1 MPHERP
7 VLSSCNE
14 TMPGRGTLHH
24 TPCTSLPRP
33 LLFGPTKGLFFFFA
47 SCSSSTMLRLLAF
60 ISSKSHCLLFP
71 RTGEQ
76 GQIYRKSGLPQG
88 VTPNNVARFLSRFK
102 SSSLVR
108 KLLSC
113 SIIKYFFTKIIIFV
127 KITHSPIPILIILES
142 SKILS
147 IYADKIYAFVY
158 KLREQINTC
167 MYVALNLHESPRNTF
182 QSRRWDRLGSKY
194 AIMYDNR

>member
-76 GQIYRKSGLPQG
+76 GQIYRKSRLSQG

-102 SSSLVR
+102 SSSLVK
-108 KLLSC
+108 KLLNC

-127 KITHSPIPILIILES
+127 KITHSPIPILIILDQKS
-142 SKILS
+142 WASMQIKYIHLCINYVSKLIHVCMS
-147 IYADKIYAFVY
+147 RWIYMNHLETPFNRADGTV
-158 KLREQINTC
+158 
-167 MYVALNLHESPRNTF
+167 
-182 QSRRWDRLGSKY
+182 
-194 AIMYDNR
+194 